1 MKRRTYAIIF
11 TIISL
16 LCMGIGIQNFYLR
29 RNLRGVLYILFF
41 WTFIPF
47 LLCIVDLLKFIFM
60 TDDEFDIK
68 YNKDY
73 LDENGIYYNTDN
85 VVDIVEYST
94 VNEKSNTNDEVLLKA
109 LDYLFQI
116 DNTLLKIKD
125 YEFSSYV
132 KQLNI
137 IFKEII
143 DKYKEC
149 NDLDKKEIL
158 KKELDKMLDYN
169 IPTTLKLI
177 NSYINL
183 YDINDSNVYNLKMNI
198 NDSILSVINFLKN
211 VENKLYQNEII
222 DIASDIDVLKQTL
235 KNNGY

>member
-11 TIISL
+11 SLISL

-94 VNEKSNTNDEVLLKA
+94 VDEK
-109 LDYLFQI
+109 I
-116 DNTLLKIKD
+116 
-125 YEFSSYV
+125 
-132 KQLNI
+132 
-137 IFKEII
+137 
-143 DKYKEC
+143 
-149 NDLDKKEIL
+149 
-158 KKELDKMLDYN
+158 
-169 IPTTLKLI
+169 
-177 NSYINL
+177 
-183 YDINDSNVYNLKMNI
+183 
-198 NDSILSVINFLKN
+198 
-211 VENKLYQNEII
+211 
-222 DIASDIDVLKQTL
+222 
-235 KNNGY
+235 